1 MITMLNLKCPNCGG
15 ELQVQSDREFCFCQY
30 CGTKI
35 LLSDEN
41 KKTININK
49 NVTYTTV
56 NEADKLR
63 AENERLKF
71 EAEQSSKKETKE
83 NQIKLAKSLVKFGP
97 IVAIVGF
104 VIDKLVPSTSGIASL
119 ATAAY
124 GFGLAAFFGG
134 AALYVST
141 FNNKK

>member
-1 MITMLNLKCPNCGG
+1 MITILNLKCPNCGG

-63 AENERLKF
+63 AENERLKLENDIYKERETEKF
-71 EAEQSSKKETKE
+71 NNKFSK
-83 NQIKLAKSLVKFGP
+83 IALIIGP
-97 IVAIVGF
+97 IVTIICVG
-104 VIDKLVPSTSGIASL
+104 LVMSGIDLGPLSSVIGLFGIIGL
-119 ATAAY
+119 AFSM
-124 GFGLAAFFGG
+124 FGLSV
-134 AALYVST
+134 LV
-141 FNNKK
+141 KKIQK

>member
-1 MITMLNLKCPNCGG
+1 M
-15 ELQVQSDREFCFCQY
+15 QVQSDREFCFCQY

-63 AENERLKF
+63 AENERLKLENDIYKERETEKF
-71 EAEQSSKKETKE
+71 NNKFSK
-83 NQIKLAKSLVKFGP
+83 IALIIGP
-97 IVAIVGF
+97 IVTIICVGLVMSGIDLGPLSSVIGLFGIVG
-104 VIDKLVPSTSGIASL
+104 L
-119 ATAAY
+119 AFSM
-124 GFGLAAFFGG
+124 FGLS
-134 AALYVST
+134 VIV
-141 FNNKK
+141 KKIQK

>member
-1 MITMLNLKCPNCGG
+1 MITMVNLKCPNCGG
-15 ELQVQSDREFCFCQY
+15 ELQVESDREFCFCQY

-83 NQIKLAKSLVKFGP
+83 KQIRFSKTLLKFGP

-104 VIDKLVPSTSGIASL
+104 IIDKIAPSTSDIASI

-124 GFGLAAFFGG
+124 GFGLVAFLIGVV
-134 AALYVST
+134 LYMDT
-141 FNNKK
+141 FINKK

>member
-1 MITMLNLKCPNCGG
+1 MITMLNLKYPNCGG
-15 ELQVQSDREFCFCQY
+15 ELQVESDGEFCFCQY

-63 AENERLKF
+63 AENERLKLENDIYKERENEKF
-71 EAEQSSKKETKE
+71 NSKFSK
-83 NQIKLAKSLVKFGP
+83 IALIIGPILAIICVGLAISGFDFGP
-97 IVAIVGF
+97 LSS
-104 VIDKLVPSTSGIASL
+104 VIGLLGIIGL
-119 ATAAY
+119 ALSM
-124 GFGLAAFFGG
+124 FGLS
-134 AALYVST
+134 VIV
-141 FNNKK
+141 KKIQK

>member
-63 AENERLKF
+63 AENERLKI
-71 EAEQSSKKETKE
+71 EAEQSSKRNERET
-83 NQIKLAKSLVKFGP
+83 
-97 IVAIVGF
+97 
-104 VIDKLVPSTSGIASL
+104 
-119 ATAAY
+119 
-124 GFGLAAFFGG
+124 
-134 AALYVST
+134 
-141 FNNKK
+141 NKVQQNSNEIQSYSCDSRFHH

>member
-63 AENERLKF
+63 AENERLKLENDIYKERENEKF
-71 EAEQSSKKETKE
+71 NSKFSK
-83 NQIKLAKSLVKFGP
+83 IALIIGP
-97 IVAIVGF
+97 ILAI
-104 VIDKLVPSTSGIASL
+104 ICI
-119 ATAAY
+119 
-124 GFGLAAFFGG
+124 
-134 AALYVST
+134 
-141 FNNKK
+141 